1 MKRLFAAACLAAVVV
16 LQPAGA
22 AAQTCEN
29 YIPVV
34 ADGRIVG
41 PVTAGAG
48 NVAALYFFVAAG
60 RSYTVEIAST
70 GSSSPAAVTGGYAV
84 DCPTVSGGWPSNIA
98 MTPRS
103 DGRVIR
109 LTIAATASTYIVT
122 RIPTGSVTYSVA
134 ETTLYSQSWS
144 TVNGFFTQWGLQ
156 NTTDSP
162 ITGTL
167 TVTESFGG
175 SSTYTREVTLPAN
188 SGVFVTTLDTFV
200 GGPIPAGRGGTA
212 RFSHNGTPGSVNGGG
227 FLLSGTQIVPITFQ
241 TVREKGR

>member
-1 MKRLFAAACLAAVVV
+1 
-16 LQPAGA
+16 
-22 AAQTCEN
+22 
-29 YIPVV
+29 
-34 ADGRIVG
+34 VG

-200 GGPIPAGRGGTA
+200 GGPRRRVPPERHADRPDHLPDRPRKGALTSARMRGGQRACAVVSA
-212 RFSHNGTPGSVNGGG
+212 R
-227 FLLSGTQIVPITFQ
+227 
-241 TVREKGR
+241 GRRA